1 MPEPCRTCRV
11 RNRRNAS
18 DLGNG
23 KANGVSP
30 EPTGDLSNVRLLH
43 NLNAA
48 AIESLEKRGQW
59 RRFARGEQI
68 LDRDSTSREVFLVV
82 EGRVEVVNFAVSG
95 QEVAFGHVSK
105 GGYFGEMSAID
116 GKHRSANIVAVEDS
130 LVLVVPPD
138 LFKEILTQNPPAAMQ
153 VLRRMSHIIRTVDDR
168 IMDLSTLRAVQRV
181 YVELLRLAEE
191 DERSGQ
197 CVIRALPVQRDMA
210 RRAGTTRETVS
221 RVLGDLK
228 REHIAER
235 KGRTLY
241 IHDKHR
247 LEEMAEALS
256 AGDEDSLR

>member
-1 MPEPCRTCRV
+1 VPAAGKTLAIC
-11 RNRRNAS
+11 A
-18 DLGNG
+18 NG
-23 KANGVSP
+23 KAIGVSP
-30 EPTGDLSNVRLLH
+30 EPTGNLTNVRLLH
-43 NLNAA
+43 NLSEE
-48 AIESLEKRGQW
+48 AIAELEKRGRW
-59 RRFARGEQI
+59 RRFAGGQQI

-82 EGRVEVVNFAVSG
+82 EGRVEVINFAMSG

-138 LFKEILTQNPPAAMQ
+138 LFLEILIRNPSAAMQ

-181 YVELLRLAEE
+181 YVELLRLSEE
-191 DERSGQ
+191 DEKTGKCLVRMM
-197 CVIRALPVQRDMA
+197 PVQRDLA

-241 IHDKHR
+241 IQDKDR
-247 LEEMAEALS
+247 LSEMTEALS
-256 AGDEDSLR
+256 TGDEDTVR

>member
-1 MPEPCRTCRV
+1 M
-11 RNRRNAS
+11 
-18 DLGNG
+18 
-23 KANGVSP
+23 SP
-30 EPTGDLSNVRLLH
+30 EPTGNLTNVRLLH
-43 NLNAA
+43 NLSEE
-48 AIESLEKRGQW
+48 AIAELEKHGRW
-59 RRFARGEQI
+59 RRFAGGQQI

-82 EGRVEVVNFAVSG
+82 EGRVEVINFAMSG

-138 LFKEILTQNPPAAMQ
+138 LFLEILIRNPSAAMQ

-181 YVELLRLAEE
+181 YVELLRLSEE
-191 DERSGQ
+191 DEKSGK
-197 CVIRALPVQRDMA
+197 CLVRMMPVQRDLA

-241 IHDKHR
+241 IQDKDR
-247 LEEMAEALS
+247 LSEMTEALS
-256 AGDEDSLR
+256 TGDEETVR